1 MYAKDTDTSTEET
14 RPEAEEET
22 VLVQQANVPHER

>member
-22 VLVQQANVPHER
+22 VLVQ